1 MICTC
6 ILSFRPDSSLLSSF
20 FSYNYWLLAG
30 ESSPHSHSNQRSL
43 SPSEAKLRNSTVKWI
58 QVANYLYYHIKTT
71 LQVHSLLL
79 LYLSDLYR

>member
-1 MICTC
+1 MIFTC

-30 ESSPHSHSNQRSL
+30 ESSQHSHSNQRSL

-58 QVANYLYYHIKTT
+58 QVI
-71 LQVHSLLL
+71 V
-79 LYLSDLYR
+79 